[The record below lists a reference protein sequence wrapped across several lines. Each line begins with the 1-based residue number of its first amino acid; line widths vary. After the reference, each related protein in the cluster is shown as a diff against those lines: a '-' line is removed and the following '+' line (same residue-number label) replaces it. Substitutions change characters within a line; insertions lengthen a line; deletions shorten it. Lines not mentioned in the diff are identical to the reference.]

1 MSLRLLAALFYDLI
15 ILCSLFMLATAI
27 AVSFN
32 RGQAIPPGSRA
43 YQGMLTA
50 IMAAYFTLSFRYG
63 GQTIGFKSWRL
74 RLVHTGGVKF
84 RLVNVA

>member
-1 MSLRLLAALFYDLI
+1 MYLRLLAALFYDLI

-27 AVSFN
+27 AVYFN
-32 RGQAIPPGSRA
+32 QGQAIPPGSRT
-43 YQGMLTA
+43 YQSLLVA
-50 IMAAYFTLSFRYG
+50 IMAVYFTLSFRYG

-74 RLVHTGGVKF
+74 RLVRAGSVKF